1 VLLADG
7 QGRARY
13 DFAGKL
19 PMSWPKNA
27 AQTTLNVGQKSYEPL
42 FAYGYGL
49 NYESQL
55 NVAMLNEDPGVK
67 VIQGSVDKYF
77 EAGRMFAPW
86 RFALR
91 ENGKTTLV
99 PDRAEPFSAGG
110 GIAIAPI
117 DAGGVQEGGRQVTWS
132 GQSDAAVLLTGM
144 SLDLLRQAN
153 ADMSL
158 QIDYRIDQAPGGAVR
173 LQMGCDPTCADAGM
187 LAIEPILR
195 KETIGQWRTLK
206 VPLACFRE
214 SGIDLKRIAEP
225 MMIRSASRMQ
235 LSIAAVS
242 LASDAKGAVCPKG
255 VSGD

>member
-1 VLLADG
+1 
-7 QGRARY
+7 
-13 DFAGKL
+13 
-19 PMSWPKNA
+19 
-27 AQTTLNVGQKSYEPL
+27 
-42 FAYGYGL
+42 
-49 NYESQL
+49 
-55 NVAMLNEDPGVK
+55 
-67 VIQGSVDKYF
+67 
-77 EAGRMFAPW
+77 
-86 RFALR
+86 
-91 ENGKTTLV
+91 
-99 PDRAEPFSAGG
+99 
-110 GIAIAPI
+110 
-117 DAGGVQEGGRQVTWS
+117 
-132 GQSDAAVLLTGM
+132 
-144 SLDLLRQAN
+144 
-153 ADMSL
+153 
-158 QIDYRIDQAPGGAVR
+158 VR